1 MTEFLASLHS
11 MADVNQFVGAASRM
25 HADIDVISG
34 RYTVDGK
41 SILGICSLN
50 LEQPVQVRVYGD
62 PSEGQAFMDAVS
74 AMVVAAD

>member
-62 PSEGQAFMDAVS
+62 PSEGQAFMDSVS
-74 AMVVAAD
+74 AMVVSED